1 MICEEENI
9 MTFFDQALPLIR
21 EALAGKDRV
30 IIAIDGP
37 CGSGKT
43 TLAEAL
49 SQELDCPVIH
59 MDQFFL
65 RPEQRTPERL
75 AEPGGNVDRERFLTE
90 VLIPLKEGKDFAYS
104 PFSCRTMSLAAPVA
118 VKASPVTIV
127 EGSYACHPELRDA
140 YDLRLFLAV
149 DPAEQLRRL
158 VMRDGEGY
166 LPVFKEK
173 WIPMEE
179 LYHDK
184 CGVREA
190 CEILTE

>member
-1 MICEEENI
+1 

-21 EALAGKDRV
+21 EALAGKERITV
-30 IIAIDGP
+30 AIDGP

-49 SQELDCPVIH
+49 SRELDCPVIH
-59 MDQFFL
+59 VDEFFL
-65 RPEQRTPERL
+65 RPEQRTPARL
-75 AEPGGNVDRERFLTE
+75 SEPGGNMDRERFLAE
-90 VLIPLKEGKDFAYS
+90 VLIPLKEGKDFTYS

-127 EGSYACHPELRDA
+127 EGSYACHPDLREF
-140 YDLRLFLAV
+140 YDLRLFLTV

-158 VMRDGEGY
+158 ALRDGDGY

-173 WIPMEE
+173 WIPLEK
-179 LYHDK
+179 LYHEK
-184 CGVREA
+184 CAVREA
-190 CEILTE
+190 CVVLSE

>member
-1 MICEEENI
+1 
-9 MTFFDQALPLIR
+9 MTFLEQALPLIR
-21 EALAGKDRV
+21 KAQAGKDRV
-30 IIAIDGP
+30 IVAIDGP

-49 SQELDCPVIH
+49 ANELNCPVIH

-75 AEPGGNVDRERFLTE
+75 AEPGGNVDRERFLLE
-90 VLIPLKEGKDFAYS
+90 VLPPLKGGKDFTYR
-104 PFSCRTMSLAAPVA
+104 PFSCRTMSLSDPVP
-118 VKASPVTIV
+118 VQASPVTIV
-127 EGSYACHPELRDA
+127 EGSYSCHPDLRDA
-140 YDLRLFLAV
+140 YDLRLFLTV

-158 VMRDGEGY
+158 AMRDGEGY

-190 CEILTE
+190 CMILTE

>member
-1 MICEEENI
+1 
-9 MTFFDQALPLIR
+9 MTFLEQALPLIR
-21 EALAGKDRV
+21 KAQAGKDRV
-30 IIAIDGP
+30 IVAIDGP

-49 SQELDCPVIH
+49 ANELNCPVIH

-65 RPEQRTPERL
+65 RPEQRTPARL
-75 AEPGGNVDRERFLTE
+75 AEPGGNVDRERFLEE
-90 VLIPLKEGKDFAYS
+90 VLIPLKAGKDFTYR
-104 PFSCRTMSLAAPVA
+104 PFSCRTMSLSDPVT
-118 VKASPVTIV
+118 VQASPVTIV
-127 EGSYACHPELRDA
+127 EGSYSCHPDLRDA
-140 YDLRLFLAV
+140 YDLRLFLTV
-149 DPAEQLRRL
+149 DPDEQLRRL
-158 VMRDGEGY
+158 AMRDGEGY

-190 CEILTE
+190 CMILTE